1 MGKKYDITIVIIS
14 SKKICDYCP
23 DSTLTSF
30 RTIITVVF
38 NHLNTVLQ
46 EIHTIKEKHTKT
58 REFSSLILYY
68 VLKYYINKIVMCTH
82 LPMGEKLFLENYM
95 SKRYYSQL
103 IEEQYSC
110 PLCNSKEIQLDDSR
124 SEIYCSECGL
134 VISSPSDEGVLPYD
148 YGEQPNVAT
157 SQQADITNY
166 RHSYT
171 NTQLMKHGL
180 RRK

>member
-1 MGKKYDITIVIIS
+1 MS
-14 SKKICDYCP
+14 
-23 DSTLTSF
+23 
-30 RTIITVVF
+30 
-38 NHLNTVLQ
+38 
-46 EIHTIKEKHTKT
+46 
-58 REFSSLILYY
+58 
-68 VLKYYINKIVMCTH
+68 
-82 LPMGEKLFLENYM
+82 EKLFLENYM

-110 PLCNSKEIQLDDSR
+110 PVCNSKGIQLDDVR

-171 NTQLMKHGL
+171 NRQLMKHGL

>member
-1 MGKKYDITIVIIS
+1 
-14 SKKICDYCP
+14 
-23 DSTLTSF
+23 
-30 RTIITVVF
+30 
-38 NHLNTVLQ
+38 
-46 EIHTIKEKHTKT
+46 
-58 REFSSLILYY
+58 
-68 VLKYYINKIVMCTH
+68 MCTH

-110 PLCNSKEIQLDDSR
+110 PVCNSKEIRLDDSR

-134 VISSPSDEGVLPYD
+134 VISSPSNEGVLPYD
-148 YGEQPNVAT
+148 YGEQPSLNT